1 MDGPWVINHPLP
13 WLAEGDVN
21 YAMSRLGYLT
31 DIITIDD
38 QRQTYGPYHD
48 RILIAPHRMRN
59 DMYLATFTGDHEDV
73 RYTSELY
80 HGPAASRPYTHYRIA
95 DLPPPPPDVMAEA
108 IAFSQRRG
116 RPPGAAQPPTR
127 LHLALD
133 NLKQV
138 RHLWP
143 TMQ

>member
-31 DIITIDD
+31 DIVSILD
-38 QRQTYGPYHD
+38 QRSRYGPYYD
-48 RILIAPHRMRN
+48 RILIVPHRMPN
-59 DMYLATFTGDHEDV
+59 NMHWANITDDYEDV
-73 RYTSELY
+73 LYTSGLY
-80 HGPAASRPYTHYRIA
+80 RGPAASRPYAHYRFA
-95 DLPPPPPDVMAEA
+95 DLPPPPPDVVTEA
-108 IAFSQRRG
+108 IASSQQHRRV
-116 RPPGAAQPPTR
+116 PGSAQPPTR
-127 LHLALD
+127 LQRALD
-133 NLKQV
+133 KLRQV